1 MVISSRLC
9 IFSAKKRVCRFF
21 PVKKWRYSTVGSA
34 NSMEDNICCVSGSS
48 PDIAPI
54 LYLFLLGI
62 SFVMNAPGES
72 PGAYFFILLHQ

>member
-9 IFSAKKRVCRFF
+9 IFSAKKRVCRFSRS
-21 PVKKWRYSTVGSA
+21 RYSTVGSA

-62 SFVMNAPGES
+62 SFVMNAPGLL
-72 PGAYFFILLHQ
+72 PGAYFY